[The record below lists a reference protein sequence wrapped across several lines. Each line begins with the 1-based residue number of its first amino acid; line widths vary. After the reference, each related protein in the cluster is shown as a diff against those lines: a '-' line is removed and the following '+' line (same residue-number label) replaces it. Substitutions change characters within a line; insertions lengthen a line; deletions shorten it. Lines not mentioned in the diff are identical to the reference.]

1 MIPCSAP
8 SSPPPYMTI
17 IRETIILI
25 VRERH
30 RRLIVATNH
39 INILSI
45 FVEIEHFLSE
55 LQERIG
61 SNDIIL
67 NDNDIFILTENP
79 ADCLTLCD
87 FTAFISFV
95 VAVMLLA
102 RLVYIVLHNGAD
114 FPYYCIFALL
124 VGSCAITSKVHILR
138 L

>member
-67 NDNDIFILTENP
+67 NDNDIFSLRTQLIASL
-79 ADCLTLCD
+79 
-87 FTAFISFV
+87 SV
-95 VAVMLLA
+95 
-102 RLVYIVLHNGAD
+102 
-114 FPYYCIFALL
+114 
-124 VGSCAITSKVHILR
+124 TSQPLF
-138 L
+138 LSL